1 MNKLV
6 CMNVC
11 MCACVH
17 VCESYVICLSNG
29 IVLVAAL
36 VVVVLAIVGEM
47 LEWQRA
53 CYHFRSVRGIK
64 VCSLITTYRT
74 ALSDI
79 TCTQMYS
86 CCSRERAQTT
96 ESENYLFIRYIDD
109 MVVVAGGNMV
119 LKIATMMIR
128 RLGDCELFK
137 RFPLEI
143 RVSLLLGKS

>member
-1 MNKLV
+1 MHV
-6 CMNVC
+6 CM
-11 MCACVH
+11 
-17 VCESYVICLSNG
+17 YVNRMWYVYQTGLFLWLRWWWWCWRLWVKCWNG
-29 IVLVAAL
+29 KGH
-36 VVVVLAIVGEM
+36 AI
-47 LEWQRA
+47 
-53 CYHFRSVRGIK
+53 
-64 VCSLITTYRT
+64 TYRT

-96 ESENYLFIRYIDD
+96 EPENYLFIRYIDD
-109 MVVVAGGNMV
+109 MMVVAGGNMV

-143 RVSLLLGKS
+143 RVSLLLGKSWTNSNFDFSETTSLRLITITKSSN